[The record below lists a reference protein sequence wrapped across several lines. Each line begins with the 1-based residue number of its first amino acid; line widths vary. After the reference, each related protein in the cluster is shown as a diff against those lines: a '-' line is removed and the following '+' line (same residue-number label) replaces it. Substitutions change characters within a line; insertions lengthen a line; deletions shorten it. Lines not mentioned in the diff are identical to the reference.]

1 MLVWRP
7 PRGRCPVFEVNDA
20 VVHPAHGVGV
30 IREIQNMFISGR
42 ESRYYVIEFPL
53 NEIDRVL
60 VPVDNADNVGLRA
73 VVNEE
78 TIHEVLRIL
87 TDTEGSYLRVV
98 EDESFHKRH
107 KEYVDRV
114 QSGDIIE
121 VAQVFKTLLERS
133 RDKDLGLKEKF
144 LMERAEKMLLG
155 EIAFARKI
163 SLDNARE
170 ILISSKF

>member
-1 MLVWRP
+1 M
-7 PRGRCPVFEVNDA
+7 FKENDA

-30 IREIQNMFISGR
+30 IREVKKEFISGR
-42 ESRYYVIEFPL
+42 DTLYYVIEFPL
-53 NEIDRVL
+53 NEIDKVL
-60 VPVDNADNVGLRA
+60 VPVDNADNVGLRGI
-73 VVNEE
+73 VGESV
-78 TIHEVLRIL
+78 IQKVLKII
-87 TDTEGSYLRVV
+87 TDTEGQYLKLV

-114 QSGDIIE
+114 QSGDIIQ
-121 VAQVFKTLLERS
+121 VAKVFKTLLERS
-133 RDKDLGLKEKF
+133 REKDLGLKEKF

-155 EIAFARKI
+155 ELAFARKI